1 MCIRDRNMHMSDL
14 KILIFPDPKLR
25 KVAKKI
31 DKFDKS
37 LEMLSKNML
46 KTMYEAEGIG
56 LAATQVDIHIR
67 LVVMDLSEERNE
79 PRVFVNPEYTILD
92 KSPFTYEEGCLSI
105 PGFNEEISRPSKILL
120 KWQDLQGNFHE
131 EKPDGIFTVC
141 AQHEID
147 HLDGKL
153 FVDYLSPIKRD
164 RIRKKLENRRN

>member
-1 MCIRDRNMHMSDL
+1 MHMSDL

-31 DKFDKS
+31 QKFDKS
-37 LEMLSKNML
+37 LEMLAQKML
-46 KTMYEAEGIG
+46 QTMYEAEGIG
-56 LAATQVDIHIR
+56 LAATQVDVHIR
-67 LVVMDLSEERNE
+67 LVVMDLSEERDE

-131 EKPDGIFTVC
+131 DQPDGIFTVC

-147 HLDGKL
+147 HLDGKV

>member
-1 MCIRDRNMHMSDL
+1 MHMSDL

-153 FVDYLSPIKRD
+153 FVDYISPIKRE
-164 RIRKKLENRRN
+164 RIRKKLENRRK

>member
-1 MCIRDRNMHMSDL
+1 MYMSNL
-14 KILIFPDPKLR
+14 RILTFPDPKLR

-37 LEMLSKNML
+37 LEMLAQNML
-46 KTMYEAEGIG
+46 ETMYEAEGIG

-92 KSPFTYEEGCLSI
+92 KSLFTYEEGCLSI

-131 EKPDGIFTVC
+131 DQPDGIFTVC

>member
-1 MCIRDRNMHMSDL
+1 MHMSDL

-105 PGFNEEISRPSKILL
+105 PGFNEEISRPSKILS
-120 KWQDLQGNFHE
+120 QTAFS
-131 EKPDGIFTVC
+131 
-141 AQHEID
+141 
-147 HLDGKL
+147 L
-153 FVDYLSPIKRD
+153 FVHSMK
-164 RIRKKLENRRN
+164 

>member
-1 MCIRDRNMHMSDL
+1 MHMSDL

-31 DKFDKS
+31 EKFDKS

-79 PRVFVNPEYTILD
+79 PKVFVNPEYTILD

>member
-1 MCIRDRNMHMSDL
+1 MHMSDL

-31 DKFDKS
+31 QKFDKS
-37 LEMLSKNML
+37 LEMLAQKML
-46 KTMYEAEGIG
+46 QTMYEAEGIG

-67 LVVMDLSEERNE
+67 LVVMDLSEERDE

-92 KSPFTYEEGCLSI
+92 KSPFIYEEGCLSI

-131 EKPDGIFTVC
+131 DQPDGIFTVC

-164 RIRKKLENRRN
+164 RIRKKLKNKRN

>member
-1 MCIRDRNMHMSDL
+1 MHMSDL

-37 LEMLSKNML
+37 LEMLAQNML
-46 KTMYEAEGIG
+46 RRMYEAEGIG
-56 LAATQVDIHIR
+56 LAATQVDVHIR

-131 EKPDGIFTVC
+131 DQPDGIFTVC

-164 RIRKKLENRRN
+164 RIRKKLENKRN

>member
-1 MCIRDRNMHMSDL
+1 MHMSDL

-131 EKPDGIFTVC
+131 EQPDGIFTVC

>member
-1 MCIRDRNMHMSDL
+1 MYMSDL
-14 KILIFPDPKLR
+14 KILIFPNPKLR

-37 LEMLSKNML
+37 LEILAQNML
-46 KTMYEAEGIG
+46 KTMYDADGIG
-56 LAATQVDIHIR
+56 LAATQVDVHIR
-67 LVVMDLSEERNE
+67 LVVMDLSEERND

-131 EKPDGIFTVC
+131 DEPDGIFTVC

-153 FVDYLSPIKRD
+153 FVDYLSSLKRE

>member
-1 MCIRDRNMHMSDL
+1 MHMSDL

-37 LEMLSKNML
+37 LEMLSKNMVN
-46 KTMYEAEGIG
+46 TMYEAEGIG
-56 LAATQVDIHIR
+56 LAATQIDIHIR

>member
-1 MCIRDRNMHMSDL
+1 MHMSDL

-46 KTMYEAEGIG
+46 KTMYDAEGIG

-79 PRVFVNPEYTILD
+79 PRVFVNPEYTVLD

-120 KWQDLQGNFHE
+120 KWQDLQGKFHE

>member
-1 MCIRDRNMHMSDL
+1 MSDL

-31 DKFDKS
+31 DRFDKS

-164 RIRKKLENRRN
+164 RIRKKLENKRN

>member
-1 MCIRDRNMHMSDL
+1 MHMSDL

-131 EKPDGIFTVC
+131 EEPDGIFTVC

-153 FVDYLSPIKRD
+153 FVDYLGPIKRD

>member
-1 MCIRDRNMHMSDL
+1 MHMSDL

-37 LEMLSKNML
+37 LEILSKNML

-131 EKPDGIFTVC
+131 DKPDGIFTVC

>member
-1 MCIRDRNMHMSDL
+1 MHMSDL

-79 PRVFVNPEYTILD
+79 PRVFVNPEYKILD

-131 EKPDGIFTVC
+131 EKPNGIFTVC

>member
-1 MCIRDRNMHMSDL
+1 MHMSNL

-67 LVVMDLSEERNE
+67 LVVMDLSEQRNE

-164 RIRKKLENRRN
+164 RIRKKLENRGN

>member
-1 MCIRDRNMHMSDL
+1 MSDL

-46 KTMYEAEGIG
+46 TTMYEAEGIG

>member
-1 MCIRDRNMHMSDL
+1 MHMSDL

-25 KVAKKI
+25 KVAKRI

-46 KTMYEAEGIG
+46 TTMYEAEGIG

>member
-1 MCIRDRNMHMSDL
+1 MSDL

-164 RIRKKLENRRN
+164 RIRKKLKNRRN

>member
-1 MCIRDRNMHMSDL
+1 MHMSDL

-37 LEMLSKNML
+37 LEILAQDMLQ
-46 KTMYEAEGIG
+46 TMYEAEGIG
-56 LAATQVDIHIR
+56 LAATQIDVHVR
-67 LVVMDLSEERNE
+67 LVVMDLSEDRND

-92 KSPFTYEEGCLSI
+92 KSLFTYEEGCLSI

-131 EKPDGIFTVC
+131 DKPDGIFTVC

-164 RIRKKLENRRN
+164 RIRKKLENKRN

>member
-1 MCIRDRNMHMSDL
+1 MHMSDL

-67 LVVMDLSEERNE
+67 LVVMDLSEEKNE

>member
-1 MCIRDRNMHMSDL
+1 MHMSDL

-153 FVDYLSPIKRD
+153 FVDYLSPIKRE
-164 RIRKKLENRRN
+164 RIRKKIENRRN

>member
-1 MCIRDRNMHMSDL
+1 MHMSDL

-25 KVAKKI
+25 KVARKI

-131 EKPDGIFTVC
+131 EKPDGVFTVC

>member
-1 MCIRDRNMHMSDL
+1 MHMSDL

-37 LEMLSKNML
+37 LEILSKNML

-56 LAATQVDIHIR
+56 LAATQVNIHIR

>member
-1 MCIRDRNMHMSDL
+1 MSDL

-25 KVAKKI
+25 KKARKI
-31 DKFDKS
+31 EKFDKS
-37 LEMLSKNML
+37 LENLTQKMLD
-46 KTMYEAEGIG
+46 TMYEAGGIG
-56 LAATQVDIHIR
+56 LAATQVNVHIR
-67 LVVMDLSEERNE
+67 LVVMDLSKERNE

-92 KSPFTYEEGCLSI
+92 KSPFNYEEGCLSI

-131 EKPDGIFTVC
+131 DKPDGIFTVC

>member
-1 MCIRDRNMHMSDL
+1 MHMSDL

-37 LEMLSKNML
+37 LETLSKNML
-46 KTMYEAEGIG
+46 NTMYEAEGIG

>member
-1 MCIRDRNMHMSDL
+1 MYMSNL
-14 KILIFPDPKLR
+14 RILTFPDPKLR

-37 LEMLSKNML
+37 LEMLAQNML
-46 KTMYEAEGIG
+46 ETMYEAEGIG

-67 LVVMDLSEERNE
+67 LVVMDLSEEKNE

-131 EKPDGIFTVC
+131 DQPDGIFTVC

-164 RIRKKLENRRN
+164 RIRKKLGNKRN

>member
-1 MCIRDRNMHMSDL
+1 MHMSDL

-37 LEMLSKNML
+37 LEILAQDMLQ
-46 KTMYEAEGIG
+46 TMYEAEGIG
-56 LAATQVDIHIR
+56 LAATQIDVHVR
-67 LVVMDLSEERNE
+67 LVVMDLSEERND

-92 KSPFTYEEGCLSI
+92 KSLFTYEEGCLSI

-131 EKPDGIFTVC
+131 DKPDGIFTVC

-164 RIRKKLENRRN
+164 RIRKKLKNKRN